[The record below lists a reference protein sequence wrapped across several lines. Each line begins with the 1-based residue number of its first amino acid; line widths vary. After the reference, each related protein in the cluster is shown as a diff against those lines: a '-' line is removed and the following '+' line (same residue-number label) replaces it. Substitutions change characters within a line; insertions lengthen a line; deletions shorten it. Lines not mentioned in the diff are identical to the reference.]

1 VEVMAEGK
9 RNLSKLSRSGS
20 VFVELFVFW
29 QAQLLGH
36 PAKMSFLGDA
46 VLGVM
51 MEQ

>member
-1 VEVMAEGK
+1 MMAEGK
-9 RNLSKLSRSGS
+9 RNISKLSRSGF
-20 VFVELFVFW
+20 VFVELFMSW

-36 PAKMSFLGDA
+36 PARMSFLGDA

>member
-1 VEVMAEGK
+1 MAEGK

-20 VFVELFVFW
+20 VFVELFVFFW